1 MKYFEFNDYII
12 GVSSQSDILVAL
24 NAYFCL
30 IGDAERVP
38 DELDEE
44 HGHSLATK
52 EGYIDEE
59 LREIELDK
67 TGNTVALIRRFKED

>member
-1 MKYFEFNDYII
+1 MKYYEFKDYII
-12 GVSSQSDILVAL
+12 GVSSKSDILAAL

-30 IGDAERVP
+30 IGDAESVP
-38 DELDEE
+38 EELDEE

-52 EGYIDEE
+52 EGYTDEE
-59 LREIELDK
+59 LREIELDE